1 MNIII
6 KLDHSFQPFA
16 GNRKTV
22 EVKGDTVKECLDNF
36 IGLYPIF
43 KEILFDVGGTLS
55 ALVMVEGKAVVPKD
69 LDRPVSRDREITLLP
84 MIQGG

>member
-6 KLDHSFQPFA
+6 KLNHAFQPFA
-16 GNRKTV
+16 NNHKTV
-22 EVKGDTVKECLDNF
+22 EVQGNTVKECLDNL
-36 IGLYPIF
+36 ISSYPIF
-43 KEILFDVGGTLS
+43 KEILFDAGGTLS

-69 LDRPVSRDREITLLP
+69 LHRPVSRQREINLLT

>member
-6 KLDHSFQPFA
+6 KLNHAFQPFA
-16 GNRKTV
+16 DNNATV
-22 EVKGDTVKECLDNF
+22 EVPGNTVKECLDNL

-43 KEILFDVGGTLS
+43 KEILFDAGGTLS
-55 ALVMVEGKAVVPKD
+55 ALVMIEGKAVVPKD
-69 LDRPVSRDREITLLP
+69 LNRPVSRQQEINLLP